1 MGTVPAPPVVVA
13 PVVAPVVSA
22 GFVVPD
28 IAKSSMRCKR
38 GTKDVNESAAS

>member
-1 MGTVPAPPVVVA
+1 MVPAPPVVIVPEVAA

-28 IAKSSMRCKR
+28 ISRSEKKMMRI
-38 GTKDVNESAAS
+38 NQSAAS